1 MLCLEANTLSH
12 FPRRRFQCDL
22 PLKRLSNVRVNFCK
36 EDIYCKGGVDVQRLN
51 EGTASASERAGFLD
65 RTRDHVSVPA
75 LHWYYVF

>member
-12 FPRRRFQCDL
+12 FTRRRFQCDL
-22 PLKRLSNVRVNFCK
+22 PLRRLSNVRVNCCK
-36 EDIYCKGGVDVQRLN
+36 EGVDVQRLD

-75 LHWYYVF
+75 LPYVGR